1 MPPACQSLSNTSKGT
16 TENILYKAA
25 NKVLKQN
32 KKTKNFKSTLPKYYI
47 DVQHMWYK
55 FDELLIQ

>member
-32 KKTKNFKSTLPKYYI
+32 KKQRTSNQRHLNIILMCSTCGRNL
-47 DVQHMWYK
+47 MNC
-55 FDELLIQ
+55 